1 MNDRKNRH
9 ILETAVAGS
18 AKAYGIRNVVATV
31 SGGADSVALVSA
43 LSACKGITLTA
54 LHCNFHLRGE
64 ESMRDQYSVE
74 ELCRQLEVKLHVK
87 DFNVVEYM
95 ESHPSTSVEMACRNL
110 RYEWFR
116 EIKSHNGAD
125 RIATG
130 HNAGDNIETLFLNL
144 LRGCGT
150 SGLRGMPEDN
160 GEIWR
165 PLIKFQRS
173 EITGYLKEKGLGFI
187 VDSSNLSSDYRRNF
201 IRNEILPLLRQ
212 KWEGADKAL
221 LRSQNILR
229 NENRIVE
236 TSVAS
241 CLPAGNDPLL
251 SETVL
256 SFPDPELLVRRYIEP
271 LSPFTTTAAE
281 IMSSIKADKPDI
293 KRWKLR
299 KGELMMRNRRLFRI
313 FNQECISKNN

>member
-1 MNDRKNRH
+1 MNDRKKSH
-9 ILETAVAGS
+9 VLETSVFNS
-18 AKAYGIRNVVATV
+18 AKASGIRNVVATV

-43 LSACKGITLTA
+43 LSANKGIALTA

-64 ESMRDQYSVE
+64 ESMRDQHSVE
-74 ELCRQLEVKLHVK
+74 KLCRELDVTLLIK
-87 DFNVVEYM
+87 DFNVEEYIL
-95 ESHPSTSVEMACRNL
+95 SHPSTSVEMACRDL

-116 EIKSHNGAD
+116 EIKTKIGAD

-165 PLIKFQRS
+165 PLIRFQRS
-173 EITGYLKEKGLGFI
+173 EILSYLTEIGVGYI
-187 VDSSNLSSDYRRNF
+187 TDSTNLSSDYRRNF
-201 IRNEILPLLRQ
+201 IRNEILPMLRE
-212 KWEGADKAL
+212 KWQGADKAL

-236 TSVAS
+236 NAVAMS
-241 CLPAGNDPLL
+241 LPDGDEPL
-251 SETVL
+251 SAEVVMN
-256 SFPDPELLVRRYIEP
+256 FPDPELLVRRYIDP

-281 IMSSIKADKPDI
+281 IVASMKAAKPDI
-293 KRWKLR
+293 RRWKLR
-299 KGELMMRNRRLFRI
+299 NGELMMRNRRLYRI
-313 FNQECISKNN
+313 FNH